1 MILST
6 FQVTK
11 KLAGQAART
20 ASWAANA
27 SNELGQ
33 VLQSVMTS
41 GEGGVLEPMIT
52 GIVRRYKEAEVPPPV
67 LFYVDSH

>member
-1 MILST
+1 MSLFMILST
-6 FQVTK
+6 FPVTK
-11 KLAGQAART
+11 KLTGQAART

-41 GEGGVLEPMIT
+41 
-52 GIVRRYKEAEVPPPV
+52 
-67 LFYVDSH
+67 